1 MKLPNRKRMLK
12 IGISL
17 LVLSIVV
24 FSVSSYFITDHTR
37 SYNEQQIAAGA
48 SNPYRLSLV
57 GVSQGD
63 DLEYSISASAPS
75 VNLTVF
81 WSSPSGQHLSDQK
94 LSSNS
99 TVTSVIIAPESGNWT
114 LSVVNNGSTTVNA
127 TISIGD
133 ISYSLIYSVVIGFVL
148 LPAGIAFIALF
159 FYVRRIENK
168 MKQKMERELR

>member
-1 MKLPNRKRMLK
+1 MKLPNRKGMLK
-12 IGISL
+12 VGISL
-17 LVLSIVV
+17 LILSIIV
-24 FSVSSYFITDHTR
+24 FAVSTYFITDHTT
-37 SYNEQQIAAGA
+37 SYNDQKIAAGA
-48 SNPYRLSLV
+48 SNPYNLSLL

-63 DLEYSISASAPS
+63 DLEYSISASATS
-75 VNLTVF
+75 VNLTVS
-81 WSSPSGQHLSDQK
+81 WVSPSGQHFSDQK

-99 TVTSVIIAPESGNWT
+99 TVTSVIIAPESGNWIFN
-114 LSVVNNGSTTVNA
+114 VVNNGSTTVNA

-159 FYVRRIENK
+159 FYIRRTENK